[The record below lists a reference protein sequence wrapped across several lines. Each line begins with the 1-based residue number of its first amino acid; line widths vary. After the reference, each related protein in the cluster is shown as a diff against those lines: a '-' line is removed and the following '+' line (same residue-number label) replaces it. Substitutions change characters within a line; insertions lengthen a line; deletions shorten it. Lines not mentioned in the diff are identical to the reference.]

1 MHRTLFASALGLL
14 ALTLSANAHIR
25 VLPLESHQGMRQTYT
40 VKVPTEGNV
49 ATTSVELEIPEGV
62 SVTSVMGQAEAKKA
76 GTRTVSITWK
86 VQIPPGQSM
95 DLVFEATNPANGQEV
110 IWKAHQH
117 FADGS
122 SRHWVDAPRTPS
134 PASVTKLSAGAH

>member
-1 MHRTLFASALGLL
+1 MRRGILLVVLSTLAF
-14 ALTLSANAHIR
+14 TLSAKAHIR
-25 VLPLESHQGMRQTYT
+25 VLPLESHQGIRQTYT

-62 SVTSVMGQAEAKKA
+62 SVASVAGQAEEKKA
-76 GTRTVSITWK
+76 GARTISLTWK

-122 SRHWVDAPRTPS
+122 SRHWVEAPRTQS
-134 PASVTKLSAGAH
+134 PASVTKLLAH